1 MKTAKQVDELIT
13 ELKASG
19 IPLAE
24 AAWKVALACVGWP
37 YIFGDRGQYC
47 TPAHRRAAYASKGDA
62 HPTIKT
68 KCKNFQGTGSCS
80 GCTFYPV
87 REAPAIERPGL
98 SARVERA
105 PGAAAGPLKVFALR
119 LDGRM
124 ISAFRR
130 IRRPPVC
137 RRAVLSAVS
146 EDIRPTNTGQRRLPG
161 SLRQRDPARFQLG
174 DQIRDLLCCFHVHP
188 SRSVSSGTSSS
199 LERLAATRARRKP
212 PTMQPTI
219 IPIRNITIP
228 IGITSKEAG
237 RQADPDGR
245 YKLVAVNLLK
255 DSFKLIYRNSA

>member
-1 MKTAKQVDELIT
+1 MCPLGLPLREVLHAVRAFDSLIVQAEARVFHRLTLLDEQTDQRVCRQAFSDGPFGLPVRRRV
-13 ELKASG
+13 
-19 IPLAE
+19 PLA
-24 AAWKVALACVGWP
+24 G
-37 YIFGDRGQYC
+37 G
-47 TPAHRRAAYASKGDA
+47 S
-62 HPTIKT
+62 
-68 KCKNFQGTGSCS
+68 GTHELPPVDLQKH
-80 GCTFYPV
+80 PV

-98 SARVERA
+98 SARVERT
-105 PGAAAGPLKVFALR
+105 PGAAAGPLEVFALR
-119 LDGRM
+119 LDCRM

-146 EDIRPTNTGQRRLPG
+146 EDIRPTDTGQRRLPG
-161 SLRQRDPARFQLG
+161 SLRQRDSARLQLG

-212 PTMQPTI
+212 PIAQPII

-237 RQADPDGR
+237 RQDDPDGH
-245 YKLVAVNLLK
+245 VFCTSTFTDTLK
-255 DSFKLIYRNSA
+255 AADIVCG